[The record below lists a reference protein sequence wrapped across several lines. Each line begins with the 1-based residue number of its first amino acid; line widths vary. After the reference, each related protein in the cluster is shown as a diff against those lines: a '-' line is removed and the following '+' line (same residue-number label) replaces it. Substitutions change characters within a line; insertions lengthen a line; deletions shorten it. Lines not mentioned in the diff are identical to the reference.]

1 MAHSHGPGPW
11 VTDEAEHDCP
21 HQDIVIRDADGS
33 SICKV
38 FIDDAPVPDYN
49 ARQYANARLLR
60 AAPQMANLL
69 HELNNWLVCGAIAP
83 PEDMAQSFGSFQQQI
98 EELLTA
104 ATGAV

>member
-1 MAHSHGPGPW
+1 MAHPHGPGPW

-21 HQDIVIRDADGS
+21 LQDIVIYDAENS

-60 AAPQMANLL
+60 AAPEMADLL
-69 HELNNWLVCGAIAP
+69 RELNNWLVCAPIATA
-83 PEDMAQSFGSFQQQI
+83 EDMAQSFEPFQRQI
-98 EELLTA
+98 EALLTA
-104 ATGAV
+104 ATGAA